1 MNMQTVNTNSSEK
14 TLRLSKVGLKLFFVL
29 SEKWNLTQDH
39 QLVLLGQ
46 SSRSTLKN
54 WKDKIDSNADINL
67 KPDTIE
73 RLSLIA
79 GIRKG
84 VEILYP
90 ENRWDDYMHQPNSA
104 FDGDSLLEIMLAGSV
119 GALYDAR
126 RYLDA
131 NRGAHFG

>member
-1 MNMQTVNTNSSEK
+1 MNTQAMNTNNSEN
-14 TLRLSKVGLKLFFVL
+14 TSRLSKVGLKLFFAL
-29 SEKWNLTQDH
+29 SEKWNLTQDN

-46 SSRSTLKN
+46 SSRSTLRN

-90 ENRWDDYMHQPNSA
+90 ENRWDDYMYQPNSA
-104 FDGDSLLEIMLAGSV
+104 FDGDSGSV

-126 RYLDA
+126 RYLDV

>member
-1 MNMQTVNTNSSEK
+1 MQSAS
-14 TLRLSKVGLKLFFVL
+14 TLNDAKKSQLAKSGLRLFFVL
-29 SEKWNLTQDH
+29 ADRWSLSQEQ
-39 QLVLLGQ
+39 QLSLLGQ

-54 WKDKIDSNADINL
+54 WKEKASADINIKL
-67 KPDTIE
+67 NVDTLE

-90 ENRWDDYMHQPNSA
+90 ENRWTDYMHAPNAA
-104 FDGDSLLEIMLAGSV
+104 FGGKSILDVMLLGRI
-119 GALYDAR
+119 GALYDVR

-131 NRGAHFG
+131 SRGAHFG